1 MEHLG
6 ALNAFVQTADAGS
19 FAGAAARM
27 GLSPSAVG
35 KAVARLE
42 ARLGV
47 RLFHRSTRSLTPT
60 AEGALFLDRCR
71 RVFCEIEAAELEL
84 SQTRQVPRGRLR
96 VSMPLIAMLMMP
108 PVTAFMRAYPE
119 ITLDLDFTD
128 RLVDV
133 IDEGFDVVVRTGE
146 ARDSRLMMRRAGGF
160 AHRIVASPHYLAEY
174 GTPTRPEDLLDHR
187 CHHHR
192 YPSTGRLQR
201 WPLIRDGVDL
211 DLTLPVHSVSNTM
224 EPQLCIAES
233 GLGFVCVPDFAVRA
247 QLRRGTLVGVLDD
260 CLRADGA
267 FHILWPA
274 SRHPSPKVA
283 AFVAFMADNLLRGAG
298 DSAVHTP
305 ALRLDGPLPGG
316 PLTRG

>member
-1 MEHLG
+1 MVLEFRTSRTLASAIGAGPMEHFG

-27 GLSPSAVG
+27 GVSPSAVG

-42 ARLGV
+42 ARLAV

-71 RVFCEIEAAELEL
+71 RIFCEIEAAELEL
-84 SQTRQVPRGRLR
+84 SQTRQTPSGRLR
-96 VSMPLIAMLMMP
+96 VSMPLAAMLMMP
-108 PVTAFMRAYPE
+108 PVVAFMRAYRE
-119 ITLDLDFTD
+119 ITLDLDFSD

-160 AHRIVASPHYLAEY
+160 AHRIVAAPGYLAAH
-174 GTPTRPEDLLDHR
+174 GTPIVPEDLLDHA

-192 YPSTGRLQR
+192 YPSTGRLER
-201 WPLIRDGVDL
+201 WPLVRNDADL
-211 DLTLPVHSVSNTM
+211 DFDLPVASVASTL
-224 EPQLCIAES
+224 ELQICIAES
-233 GLGFVCVPDFAVRA
+233 GLGLVCVPEFAVA
-247 QLRRGTLVGVLDD
+247 THLRRGTLVSVLEDH
-260 CLRADGA
+260 LRAISA
-267 FHILWPA
+267 LYILWPA

-283 AFVAFMADNLLRGAG
+283 AFVAFMAANLLREPPVEAC
-298 DSAVHTP
+298 
-305 ALRLDGPLPGG
+305 
-316 PLTRG
+316 